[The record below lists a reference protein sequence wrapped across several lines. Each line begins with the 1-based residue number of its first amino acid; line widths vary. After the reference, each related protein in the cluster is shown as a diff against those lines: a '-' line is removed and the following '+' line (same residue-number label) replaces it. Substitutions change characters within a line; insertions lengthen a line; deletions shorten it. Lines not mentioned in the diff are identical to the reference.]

1 MEKRSRV
8 VRQSGKANSQGW
20 VKLGQEAH
28 SICPKMGKSLLV
40 PPPSHGTVLEG
51 LQMELQSFKEEKG
64 HRAAKT
70 AGLHQKCYTKPT
82 HTCVPQKPLWSLA
95 DAGGT
100 SVVPLDV
107 AFCGK
112 LHIP

>member
-1 MEKRSRV
+1 MEF
-8 VRQSGKANSQGW
+8 
-20 VKLGQEAH
+20 
-28 SICPKMGKSLLV
+28 
-40 PPPSHGTVLEG
+40 
-51 LQMELQSFKEEKG
+51 QSFKEEKG

-82 HTCVPQKPLWSLA
+82 HTCAPQKPLWSLA

-112 LHIP
+112 WHIP